1 MIDTLISMFHF
12 AVAGIFIYFITLH
25 SIYFILIILGM
36 YTQKKYHQGIQF
48 GEFDRIE
55 HSSLSLPVSV
65 VISAYNEE
73 KLIVQTVLNTLQLR
87 YPEYEIVIVNDGSQ
101 DRTLEILIENFKL
114 KKIDMIRKKNL
125 DTCEIRGIYRSAQ
138 FPKLLV
144 VDKKNGRRADA
155 NNAGVEFSRYPIICQ
170 IDADCVLEQD
180 ALLHMI
186 RPFLTDSAV
195 VAATAIIRPSNGL
208 VIEQGKILKYGLPS
222 SWLPLFQYVEYM
234 RAFQWA
240 RSGLTLLRSNLCM
253 SGAYTVIRKDF
264 FLKVGGANVN
274 AVVDDFELTV
284 TIQRYIHEH
293 KGNEILKLAYVPDPG
308 CYTEVPQTIKAFASQ
323 RNFWQR
329 AILQS
334 LFWNR
339 DIGFNPR
346 YGMVGLFG
354 YPFFLIFEALSPFI
368 ELGAYILMPVGY
380 FLGITSVEQLLLFFI
395 FSVLLGTFV
404 SVCAVLL
411 EQTTRMKQK
420 KTLDLLR
427 LLSAAVLENF
437 GFHQLHLIQRL
448 IGTYDLVIR
457 RRISYGYRVRNGYK
471 TIDAQK

>member
-1 MIDTLISMFHF
+1 MIDTLTTAFNF
-12 AVAGIFIYFITLH
+12 AVNGIFIYFISLH
-25 SIYFILIILGM
+25 GIYFILILLGM
-36 YTQKKYHQGIQF
+36 YAQREYHQGIQF

-55 HSSLSLPVSV
+55 HSTLSLPVSV

-73 KLIVQTVLNTLQLR
+73 KMIIQTVLNTLQLR
-87 YPEYEIVIVNDGSQ
+87 YPEYEIIVVNDGSQ
-101 DRTLEILIENFKL
+101 DRTLELLIETFKM
-114 KKIDMIRKKNL
+114 KKIDMIHKKKL
-125 DTCEIRGIYRSAQ
+125 ETSEVKGVYQSAQ
-138 FPKLLV
+138 HPRLLV
-144 VDKKNGRRADA
+144 IDKKNGRRADA
-155 NNAGVEFSRYPIICQ
+155 NNAGVEFARYPIICQ

-186 RPFLTDSAV
+186 RPFLTDSEV

-208 VIEQGKILKYGLPS
+208 VVEQGKILKYGLPS
-222 SWLPLFQYVEYM
+222 AWLPLFQYVEYM

-293 KGNEILKLAYVPDPG
+293 KEKEILKLAYVPDPG

-339 DIGFNPR
+339 DIGFNPH

-354 YPFFLIFEALSPFI
+354 FPYFLIFEALSPFI
-368 ELGAYILMPVGY
+368 ELGAYILVPVGY
-380 FLGITSVEQLLLFFI
+380 FLGVTTLEQLLLFFI
-395 FSVLLGTFV
+395 FSVCLGTFI

-411 EQTTRMKQK
+411 EQTTRRKQK
-420 KTLDLLR
+420 KTRDIVR
-427 LLSAAVLENF
+427 LLCAAFLENF

-457 RRISYGYRVRNGYK
+457 RRISYGYRVRNGYQTSENLK
-471 TIDAQK
+471 